1 MQTTRTDRNRIF
13 YHYAFWDMIHDYN
26 EGQKVVAKPKYIM
39 TSEARELGRKL
50 QNAMD
55 SDVRKRNAAARE
67 AGKPETATCA
77 SMQFYAKVVNDLL
90 GKRIGHDPIENTE
103 HPNNDRYF
111 SRLMADYRDITHAD
125 AQGVIPESGFLPISP
140 YDPVFANK
148 ASVMDNGS
156 NLGAVSGAYTGSSS
170 DLTDITKSQSI
181 PFMANL
187 YQQKNGDDYVWQA
200 YERENVVLT
209 SKSDLSGLSQLRRYM
224 SDRTYGEVESYVNA
238 GFGDATKVTLE
249 QMKQRQAGID
259 RAVAILDELSD
270 MGYEYEIRRDEKVGQ
285 LKARIAGTRV
295 DVRILDTPENSE
307 YIGRVYDNGVTMTY
321 YNTYYT
327 RGGST
332 PNYVT
337 PKDAANLVKFALGE
351 PVESLDGK
359 RVGEAGLSTRR
370 TSKGP
375 STSNDMYRG
384 SKGMMARYGLFR
396 DQNGKEDTRY
406 NNLTFISVNTEHRSN
421 ATTVMKTDQDAAEY
435 LQGAVASA
443 RRNYMDSLDIERLIS
458 ECEAHKGD
466 EDWSPELSAN
476 VEIGAIQQSYVDVLL
491 GRRND
496 LMRPGAALEDFE
508 ARMAEGGEFETDTPE
523 AKAMFEAELRELV
536 YPTDM
541 TPAEMVRQHAKDAV
555 EYNIGDYTVDSEG
568 KRFNPVG
575 VSTYQ
580 DSIYSQ
586 YRNNDDIVK
595 ALQILHIPA
604 EELKGNEFYNAAV
617 KDKLVEFDAAHARP
631 MKDLTSPFMKDMYN
645 EVHSTLTRNGLTF
658 TDEDIRIDDNGIVQY
673 QGTLPF
679 TMKVDKSREH
689 LITGRIGQIFEP
701 GLDGVVETK
710 YAGSENYAFVPGYDA
725 IIKPQVPGESKSMEE
740 RTKLIGY
747 AEQLKR
753 GIRYTVRQDVMSA
766 TEDNPEV
773 GSTTNLNNVYRHVT
787 GERFDLN
794 FREKFMEQKMDESML
809 AAIIKTEGQRVRYS
823 NAMKDGATIYADY
836 AAQQYG
842 NDPFNDNSGDPYVLA
857 GNQNMAVIMESS
869 DGFFDPIA
877 TNATNTTQGL
887 VRFLTDETAVGVDGM
902 MTPGSKD
909 ARCAL
914 MNHPYT
920 ANMSY
925 DPFDRQ
931 CMTISN
937 LLQAAA
943 VTRPVHVAQRTC
955 AGWTYD
961 DAIVV
966 SKDFADEY
974 QMRAHDGHMRP
985 LVKGDKLSDFHG
997 NKGVISL
1004 IVDPNMTREE
1014 AKEQGIEEPWQLF
1027 HDNPD
1032 MQVMMAPF
1040 PATSRFNGGTSRDL
1054 MENPSDFH
1062 ELDGSVVEGGL
1073 GQMRMIVTDKAADAK
1088 THAYDRDDVAQGK
1101 GRRISAQMAWAMAS
1115 KGADA
1120 LMKEFYGGNDGAL
1133 SNFREALITC
1143 GLDISDTG
1151 ELTVGYTPHE
1161 GEVRKV
1167 MEMPELQY
1175 RTLADGSRG
1184 ALNQQAMLENF
1195 KNQIERSGGLMELPF
1210 ELTYPIGEPL
1220 APMNDGKTDVI
1231 YTEQEWTRKGYTRKD
1246 GTVVKATTV
1255 HRRVESSQRQTG
1267 DVTWGLPVLSSY
1279 MRSGQEFDDG
1289 TSSIHDYTHA
1299 YVDIFRAANSYRDAK
1314 ARLAE
1319 GGLSDKDRAKFER
1332 IVENAPKQAQSRFDS
1347 IANDIATRQFEGK
1360 HNIIKEGLMSHRLAN
1375 SATAIWTPD
1384 PRLNLNEVAMGEMMA
1399 KVIDVKDG
1407 DNVLIWRDPIL
1418 RDAGT
1423 RYMKVKID
1431 PSLTGIAVNPVM
1443 DKPFD
1448 GDFDG
1453 DTIGVYKLCTKAA
1466 NREAERL
1473 FSVESNL
1480 LDLGAPEEDGKYGLA
1495 MNLGLDMKVVTHQH
1509 PEMADRLAQIRES
1522 VNSTELLYDA
1532 GGIDYKEAHEERT
1545 AALDALND
1553 VFKDSFSYGKAK
1565 AGVSY
1570 KSAADHVKS
1579 VYAACIETGAKGNDK
1594 KFANFMHWFGVTC
1607 NKAVEGGFD
1616 FSSLKD
1622 EGHTL
1627 STRSEQEETA
1637 YATAVKSHGTG
1648 LGGGCSQRGMAALRN
1663 LQAKAVLEVTYPV
1676 TQSLLQVK
1684 HDAEDARH
1692 KYKMLLGPVR
1702 DLWRG
1707 SKIENDEKRG
1717 WIVVRDDE
1725 GKPVPATKG
1734 EWAKQFAEF
1743 YESPSGLNTP
1753 VDKKWVD
1760 KVADALSD
1768 GNGMMINVEEA
1779 ETKSPMDQA
1788 AYGGNLKTLAE
1799 LAGKHVNMFD
1809 GKNNELFMPRSVR
1822 INHDIDVKKEA
1833 GVESDEKRVRI
1844 GKSDVLEGRERKA
1857 HTAKVAVNIPT
1868 NRRTPDVSEG
1878 NQHEIDDPHYD
1889 GNY

>member
-1 MQTTRTDRNRIF
+1 MQTTKTDRNRSF
-13 YHYAFWDMIHDYN
+13 YHYAFWDIIHNYN
-26 EGQKVVAKPKYIM
+26 EQQKANDKPKYIM
-39 TSEARELGRKL
+39 TSEARDLGRKL

-55 SDVRKRNAAARE
+55 YDVRQRNAAARK
-67 AGKPETATCA
+67 AGQPENATCA
-77 SMQFYAKVVNDLL
+77 SMQFYARAVNGLL
-90 GKRIGHDPIENTE
+90 GKRIGHDSIENIE
-103 HPNNDRYF
+103 HPNQDRYF
-111 SRLMADYRDITHAD
+111 SRLMLNYRDMIRAD
-125 AQGVIPESGFLPISP
+125 AQGVIPEDGFLPISP
-140 YDPVFANK
+140 YDPAFANK
-148 ASVMDNGS
+148 SVVMDNGS
-156 NLGAVSGAYTGSSS
+156 NLGAISGQYAGTSS
-170 DLTDITKSQSI
+170 DLVDITKSQSV
-181 PFMANL
+181 PFMSDL
-187 YQQKNGDDYVWQA
+187 HRQKDGEDYIWQA
-200 YERENVVLT
+200 NKLEDTFLT
-209 SKSDLSGLSQLRRYM
+209 NESDLSGVSQLRRFM
-224 SDRTYGEVESYVNA
+224 SDNAYKEAESYVNA
-238 GFGDATKVTLE
+238 GFGDASKVTPE

-259 RAVAILDELSD
+259 RAVAILDELSN

-285 LKARIAGTRV
+285 LKARVAGTRV
-295 DVRILDTPENSE
+295 DVRLLDTPENSE
-307 YIGRVYDNGVTMTY
+307 YIGRVYDNGITMTY

-359 RVGEAGLSTRR
+359 QVGEAGLSTRR

-375 STSNDMYRG
+375 ATSNDMYRG

-406 NNLTFISVNTEHRSN
+406 NNLTFISVNAEHRSN

-443 RRNYMDSLDIERLIS
+443 RRNYMDALDVERLIT
-458 ECEAHKGD
+458 ECEVHKDD
-466 EDWSPELSAN
+466 EEWTPELSPN
-476 VEIGAIQQSYVDVLL
+476 VEISAIQQGYVDVLL

-508 ARMAEGGEFETDTPE
+508 ARMAEGGEFETDTPA
-523 AKAMFEAELRELV
+523 AKAIFEAELRDLV
-536 YPTDM
+536 YPTEM
-541 TPAEMVRQHAKDAV
+541 APAEMVRQHAKDAV
-555 EYNIGDYTVDSEG
+555 EYNIGDYAVDSEG

-575 VSTYQ
+575 VAAYE
-580 DSIYSQ
+580 DSVYSQ

-595 ALQILHIPA
+595 ALQMLHIPA

-617 KDKLVEFDAAHARP
+617 KDKLIEFDAAHAQP
-631 MKDLTSPFMKDMYN
+631 MKDLTSPFMKDMYD
-645 EVHSTLTRNGLTF
+645 EVHATLKRNGLTF
-658 TDEDIRIDDNGIVQY
+658 KDEDIRIDDNGIVQY
-673 QGTLPF
+673 QGMLPF

-689 LITGRIGQIFEP
+689 LITGHIGQIFEP
-701 GLDGVVETK
+701 GADGVVETK

-725 IIKPQVPGESKSMEE
+725 VIKPQVPGEAKSMEE

-753 GIRYTVRQDVMSA
+753 GIRYSVRQDVMGA

-794 FREKFMEQKMDESML
+794 FREKFKEQKMDESML
-809 AAIIKTEGQRVRYS
+809 AAIIKTESERVRYS
-823 NAMKDGATIYADY
+823 NTMKDGATIYADY

-842 NDPFNDNSGDPYVLA
+842 NDPANDNSGDPYVLA
-857 GNQNMAVIMESS
+857 GNQNMAVIGESS

-887 VRFLTDETAVGVDGM
+887 VRYLTDEAVVGADGM
-902 MTPGSKD
+902 ITPGSKN

-920 ANMSY
+920 ASMGY

-943 VTRPVHVAQRTC
+943 VTNPVNVAQRTC

-974 QMRAHDGHMRP
+974 QMRAHDGYMRP
-985 LVKGDKLSDFHG
+985 LVKGDKISDFHG

-1004 IVDPNMTREE
+1004 IVDPKMTRQE
-1014 AKEQGIEEPWQLF
+1014 AKDQGIEEPWQLF
-1027 HDNPD
+1027 HDNPE

-1054 MENPSDFH
+1054 MQSPSDFH
-1062 ELDGSVVEGGL
+1062 ELDGSVVEGGM
-1073 GQMRMIVTDKAADAK
+1073 GQMRMIITDKAADAK
-1088 THAYDRDDVAQGK
+1088 THAYDRDDIAQGK

-1115 KGADA
+1115 KGANS
-1120 LMKEFYGGNDGAL
+1120 LMKEFYGNNGGAL

-1167 MEMPELQY
+1167 MTMPELKY

-1184 ALNQQAMLENF
+1184 ALNQQAMLESF

-1210 ELTYPIGEPL
+1210 ELKYPIGEPL
-1220 APMNDGKTDVI
+1220 APMNEGKTDVI

-1246 GTVVKATTV
+1246 GTVVNPTTV
-1255 HRRVESSQRQTG
+1255 HRRIASSQRRTG
-1267 DVTWGLPVLSSY
+1267 EITWGLPVLSSY

-1289 TSSIHDYTHA
+1289 TSSTHDYTHA
-1299 YVDIFRAANSYRDAK
+1299 YVDIFKAANLYRDAK
-1314 ARLAE
+1314 QHLAE
-1319 GGLSDKDRAKFER
+1319 DNLSEKDKAKFER
-1332 IVENAPKQAQSRFDS
+1332 IMENAPKQAQSRFDS

-1360 HNIIKEGLMSHRLAN
+1360 HNIIKEGLMSHRMAN

-1384 PRLNLNEVAMGEMMA
+1384 PRLKLGEVAMGEMMA

-1423 RYMKVKID
+1423 RYLNVKID
-1431 PSLTGIAVNPVM
+1431 PSLTGIAINPVM

-1453 DTIGVYKLCTKAA
+1453 DTIGVAKLHTKAA

-1473 FSVESNL
+1473 FSVKSNL

-1495 MNLGLDMKVVTHQH
+1495 MNLGLDMKVVTFQH
-1509 PEMADRLAQIRES
+1509 PEIADRLDKIRES
-1522 VNSTELLYDA
+1522 ANSTQTLHETGKIND
-1532 GGIDYKEAHEERT
+1532 KESQQQNT
-1545 AALDALND
+1545 DNLKALND
-1553 VFKDSFSYGKAK
+1553 VFKDSFSYGEAK
-1565 AGVSY
+1565 AGISY
-1570 KSAADHVKS
+1570 KSAADHVAS
-1579 VYAACIETGAKGNDK
+1579 VYNACIKTGAKGNDK

-1607 NKAVEGGFD
+1607 DKAAEGGFD
-1616 FSSLKD
+1616 FNSLKD
-1622 EGHTL
+1622 TGHTL
-1627 STRSEQEETA
+1627 ATRSEQQETA

-1707 SKIENDEKRG
+1707 SKLENDEKRG
-1717 WIVVRDDE
+1717 WTAVRDFE
-1725 GKPVPATKG
+1725 GKAVPATKS
-1734 EWAKQFAEF
+1734 EWAKQFVEF

-1753 VDKKWVD
+1753 VDKKWVN

-1768 GNGMMINVEEA
+1768 ENGVMINVEEA

-1788 AYGGNLKTLAE
+1788 AYGGNLQTLAK
-1799 LAGKHVNMFD
+1799 LASQHANIFE
-1809 GKNNELFMPRSVR
+1809 GKNNEMFMPRSVR
-1822 INHDIDVKKEA
+1822 INREIDAEKES
-1833 GVESDEKRVRI
+1833 GVATDKQRVRI
-1844 GKSDVLEGRERKA
+1844 GKSDVLEDSERKV
-1857 HTAKVAVNIPT
+1857 HTAKVAVEMPRRLPKIPEDGQGK
-1868 NRRTPDVSEG
+1868 ND
-1878 NQHEIDDPHYD
+1878 EIDYSDSY
-1889 GNY
+1889 

>member
-1 MQTTRTDRNRIF
+1 MRTTRADRNRIF

-26 EGQKVVAKPKYIM
+26 ESQKLTDHPKYIM

-55 SDVRKRNAAARE
+55 YDVRKRNE
-67 AGKPETATCA
+67 LFKKAGRPETATSA
-77 SMQFYAKVVNDLL
+77 SMQFYARVVNDLL
-90 GKRIGHDPIENTE
+90 GKRIGHDPIENTD
-103 HPNNDRYF
+103 HPNKDRYF
-111 SRLMADYRDITHAD
+111 MRLMDNYRRMTLTDEE
-125 AQGVIPESGFLPISP
+125 GVIPEVGFLPISP
-140 YDPVFANK
+140 YDPMFANR
-148 ASVMDNGS
+148 AAVMDNGS
-156 NLGAVSGAYTGSSS
+156 SLGAVSGKYVGDSA
-170 DLTDITKSQSI
+170 DLTDMIKSQSV
-181 PFMANL
+181 PYMTDL
-187 YQQKNGDDYVWQA
+187 RLHKNGNDYVWQA
-200 YERENVVLT
+200 HEHEGAVLT
-209 SKSDLSGLSQLRRYM
+209 NASDLSGLSQLRRFM
-224 SDRTYGEVESYVNA
+224 SDRTYREVESYVNA
-238 GFGDATKVTLE
+238 GFGDASKVTPE
-249 QMKQRQAGID
+249 QMKKRQAGID
-259 RAVAILDELSD
+259 RAVAILDELSN

-285 LKARIAGTRV
+285 LKARVAGTRI
-295 DVRILDTPENSE
+295 DVRILDTPANSE
-307 YIGRVYDNGVTMTY
+307 YIGRVYDNGVTLTY

-337 PKDAANLVKFALGE
+337 PKDAANLVRFALGE

-359 RVGEAGLSTRR
+359 QVGAPGISTRR
-370 TSKGP
+370 TSRGP
-375 STSNDMYRG
+375 MTSNDMYRG

-396 DQNGKEDTRY
+396 DQNGRPDNRY
-406 NNLTFISVNTEHRSN
+406 GNLTFISVNTEHRSN
-421 ATTVMKTDQDAAEY
+421 ATTVMRTDQDAAEY

-443 RRNYMDSLDIERLIS
+443 RRNYMDSLDVERLIS
-458 ECEAHKGD
+458 ECEEHKG
-466 EDWSPELSAN
+466 EEEWSPELSSN
-476 VEIGAIQQSYVDVLL
+476 VEIRAIQQGYVDVLM

-496 LMRPGAALEDFE
+496 LMRPGTVMEDFE

-617 KDKLVEFDAAHARP
+617 KDKLIEFDAAHARP
-631 MKDLTSPFMKDMYN
+631 MKDLDSPFMKDMYD
-645 EVHSTLTRNGLTF
+645 EVRSTLARNGLTF
-658 TDEDIRIDDNGIVQY
+658 RDEDIRIDDNGIVQY

-689 LITGRIGQIFEP
+689 LITGHMGQIFEP
-701 GLDGVVETK
+701 SSDGVVETK

-753 GIRYTVRQDVMSA
+753 GIRYSIRQDVMSA
-766 TEDNPEV
+766 TEDNPSV
-773 GSTTNLNNVYRHVT
+773 GSTTNLNNVYRRLT

-794 FREKFMEQKMDESML
+794 FREKFMEQKMDQSML
-809 AAIIKTEGQRVRYS
+809 DAIIKTEGQRVRYS
-823 NAMKDGATIYADY
+823 NSMRDGATIYADY
-836 AAQQYG
+836 AAKQYG
-842 NDPFNDNSGDPYVLA
+842 SDPSNDNSGDPYVLA
-857 GNQNMAVIMESS
+857 GSQNMAIITESS
-869 DGFFDPIA
+869 DGYFDPIA

-887 VRFLTDETAVGVDGM
+887 VRFLTDETVVGADGM

-920 ANMSY
+920 ANMGY

-943 VTRPVHVAQRTC
+943 VTRPVNVAQRTC

-966 SKDFADEY
+966 SKSFAEEY

-1014 AKEQGIEEPWQLF
+1014 AQAQGIEEPWQLF

-1088 THAYDRDDVAQGK
+1088 THAYDREDVAQGK

-1115 KGADA
+1115 KGANA
-1120 LMKEFYGGNDGAL
+1120 MMKEFYSGNDGAL

-1167 MEMPELQY
+1167 MTMPELQY

-1184 ALNQQAMLENF
+1184 ALNQQAMLKSF
-1195 KNQIERSGGLMELPF
+1195 KDQIERSGGLMELPF

-1220 APMNDGKTDVI
+1220 APMNEGKTDVI
-1231 YTEQEWTRKGYTRKD
+1231 YTEKEWTRKGYTRKD
-1246 GTVVKATTV
+1246 GTVVKATKV
-1255 HRRVESSQRQTG
+1255 HRRVETSQRRTG

-1289 TSSIHDYTHA
+1289 TSSTHDYTHA

-1319 GGLSDKDRAKFER
+1319 GGLSDKDKARYER

-1347 IANDIATRQFEGK
+1347 IAKDIAVRQFEGK
-1360 HNIIKEGLMSHRLAN
+1360 HNIIKEGLMSHRIAN
-1375 SATAIWTPD
+1375 TATAIWTPD

-1399 KVIDVKDG
+1399 KVIDVRDG
-1407 DNVLIWRDPIL
+1407 DHVQIWRDPIL

-1431 PSLTGIAVNPVM
+1431 PSLTGIAINPVM
-1443 DKPFD
+1443 DEPFN

-1453 DTIGVYKLCTKAA
+1453 DTIGVGKLHTRSA
-1466 NREAERL
+1466 NREAAQL

-1480 LDLGAPEEDGKYGLA
+1480 LDLGAPEEDGKYALS
-1495 MNLGLDMKVVTHQH
+1495 MNTGLDMKVVTHQH
-1509 PEMADRLAQIRES
+1509 PEMADRLSEIRDS
-1522 VNSTELLYDA
+1522 VNSFESLYAA
-1532 GGIDYKEAHEERT
+1532 GDIDYKEVHAQRK
-1545 AALDALND
+1545 AALNELNE
-1553 VFKDSFSYGKAK
+1553 VFKESFSYGKAK
-1565 AGVSY
+1565 ASVSY
-1570 KSAADHVKS
+1570 KSAEDHVKS

-1594 KFANFMHWFGVTC
+1594 KFANFMHWFGATC
-1607 NKAVEGGFD
+1607 DKAAEGGFD
-1616 FSSLKD
+1616 FSTLKD
-1622 EGHTL
+1622 AGHTL
-1627 STRSEQEETA
+1627 SSRSEQEETA

-1707 SKIENDEKRG
+1707 SRIENDKTAG
-1717 WIVVRDDE
+1717 WTVVRDSQ
-1725 GKPVPATKG
+1725 GRPVPATKD
-1734 EWAKQFAEF
+1734 EWTKQFVEF

-1760 KVADALSD
+1760 KVANALCD
-1768 GNGMMINVEEA
+1768 EEGFMINVEEA

-1788 AYGGNLKTLAE
+1788 AYGGSLKTLAE
-1799 LAGKHVNMFD
+1799 LAGEHANMFE

-1822 INHDIDVKKEA
+1822 INRNIDVRIKE
-1833 GVESDEKRVRI
+1833 GTDHDSKRARI
-1844 GKSDVLEGRERKA
+1844 GKSDVLEGNERKA
-1857 HTAKVAVNIPT
+1857 HMARVAVDVPVT
-1868 NRRTPDVSEG
+1868 RRMPDVPEETDS
-1878 NQHEIDDPHYD
+1878 DDLSCSSSY
-1889 GNY
+1889 

>member
-1 MQTTRTDRNRIF
+1 MQTTRADRNRIF
-13 YHYAFWDMIHDYN
+13 YHYVFWDMIHEYN
-26 EGQKVVAKPKYIM
+26 ESQKLTDKPKYIM

-55 SDVRKRNAAARE
+55 SDVRKRNAAARA
-67 AGKPETATCA
+67 AGQPETAACA
-77 SMQFYAKVVNDLL
+77 TMQFYASVVNDLL
-90 GKRIGHDPIENTE
+90 GERIGYDPIENTD
-103 HPNNDRYF
+103 HPNQDRYF
-111 SRLMADYRDITHAD
+111 LRLMTNYRNMTRADK
-125 AQGVIPESGFLPISP
+125 QGYIPDSGFLPISP
-140 YDPVFANK
+140 YDPAFAGK
-148 ASVMDNGS
+148 AIVMDNGS
-156 NLGAVSGAYTGSSS
+156 NLGAVSGKYGGASA
-170 DLTDITKSQSI
+170 DLTDITKSQSV
-181 PFMANL
+181 PFMSNL
-187 YQQKNGDDYVWQA
+187 RQQKNGDDYVWQA
-200 YERENVVLT
+200 YEREDVFLT
-209 SKSDLSGLSQLRRYM
+209 SESDVSGLSQLRRYM
-224 SDRTYGEVESYVNA
+224 DERTYREVESYVNA
-238 GFGDATKVTLE
+238 GFGDVSKVTPE

-270 MGYEYEIRRDEKVGQ
+270 MGYEYEIRRDERVGQ
-285 LKARIAGTRV
+285 LKARVTGTRV
-295 DVRILDTPENSE
+295 DVRVLDTPANSE

-321 YNTYYT
+321 CNTYYT
-327 RGGST
+327 KNGSA

-351 PVESLDGK
+351 PVESLDGY
-359 RVGEAGLSTRR
+359 RVGESGVSNRR
-370 TSKGP
+370 TRKGWIL
-375 STSNDMYRG
+375 SNDMYRG
-384 SKGMMARYGLFR
+384 SKGVMARYGIFR

-406 NNLTFISVNTEHRSN
+406 SNLTFISMNTEHRSN

-476 VEIGAIQQSYVDVLL
+476 VEIGAIQQGYVDVLL

-523 AKAMFEAELRELV
+523 AKALFEAELRELV

-604 EELKGNEFYNAAV
+604 DELKGNEFYNAAV
-617 KDKLVEFDAAHARP
+617 KDKLIEFDVAHARP
-631 MKDLTSPFMKDMYN
+631 MKNLTSPFMKDIYN
-645 EVHSTLTRNGLTF
+645 EVRSTLIQNGLTVM
-658 TDEDIRIDDNGIVQY
+658 DRDILIDDNGIVQY
-673 QGTLPF
+673 QGTFPF
-679 TMKVDKSREH
+679 GMELNPNHQHIV
-689 LITGRIGQIFEP
+689 TGHIGQIFEP
-701 GLDGVVETK
+701 GPDGIVETK

-725 IIKPQVPGESKSMEE
+725 IIKPQVSGESKSMEE

-753 GIRYTVRQDVMSA
+753 GIRYSVRQDIMSA
-766 TEDNPEV
+766 TLDNLKV
-773 GSTTNLNNVYRHVT
+773 GATTNLNNVYRRVT

-794 FREKFMEQKMDESML
+794 FRDKFMEQKMDSSML
-809 AAIIKTEGQRVRYS
+809 EAIIKTEGQRVRYS
-823 NAMKDGATIYADY
+823 NAMRDGATIYADY
-836 AAQQYG
+836 AARQYG
-842 NDPFNDNSGDPYVLA
+842 SDPSNDNFGDPYVLA
-857 GNQNMAVIMESS
+857 GSQNMAVITDSS

-887 VRFLTDETAVGVDGM
+887 VRFLTDETTVGPDGM

-943 VTRPVHVAQRTC
+943 VTHPVNVAQRTC

-966 SKDFADEY
+966 SKDFANEY

-1054 MENPSDFH
+1054 MESPSDFR
-1062 ELDGSVVEGGL
+1062 ELDGSFVEGGL

-1088 THAYDRDDVAQGK
+1088 THAYDREDVAQGK

-1115 KGADA
+1115 KEANA
-1120 LMKEFYGGNDGAL
+1120 MMREFYGGNDGAL
-1133 SNFREALITC
+1133 SNFREVLITC

-1184 ALNQQAMLENF
+1184 SLNQQAMLENF

-1210 ELTYPIGEPL
+1210 ELTYPIGEPI
-1220 APMNDGKTDVI
+1220 APMNEGKTDVI
-1231 YTEQEWTRKGYTRKD
+1231 YTEEEWNRRGYTRKD
-1246 GTVVKATTV
+1246 GTVVKATKV
-1255 HRRVESSQRQTG
+1255 HRHIDSSQRHTG
-1267 DVTWGLPVLSSY
+1267 DMTWGLPVLSSY

-1289 TSSIHDYTHA
+1289 TSSTHDYTHA

-1319 GGLSDKDRAKFER
+1319 GGLSEKEKAKFER
-1332 IVENAPKQAQSRFDS
+1332 IIENAPKRAQSRFNS
-1347 IANDIATRQFEGK
+1347 ITSDIAIRHFEGK
-1360 HNIIKEGLMSHRLAN
+1360 HNIIKEGLMSHRIAN

-1384 PRLNLNEVAMGEMMA
+1384 PRLNLEEVAMGEMMA
-1399 KVIDVKDG
+1399 KVIDAKDG

-1418 RDAGT
+1418 RDAGV

-1431 PSLTGIAVNPVM
+1431 PSLTGIAINPVM

-1453 DTIGVYKLCTKAA
+1453 DTVGVYKLRTKSA
-1466 NREAERL
+1466 NREAARL

-1480 LDLGAPEEDGKYGLA
+1480 LDLGAPEEDGDYGLS

-1509 PEMADRLAQIRES
+1509 PEMADRLADIRQS
-1522 VNSTELLYDA
+1522 VNSTESLYDN
-1532 GGIDYKEAHEERT
+1532 GGIDYKEAREQRT
-1545 AALDALND
+1545 IALDALND

-1570 KSAADHVKS
+1570 KSAEDHVRS

-1594 KFANFMHWFGVTC
+1594 KFENFMHWFGVTC
-1607 NKAVEGGFD
+1607 NKAAEGGFD

-1622 EGHTL
+1622 EGRTL

-1663 LQAKAVLEVTYPV
+1663 LQAKSVLEVTYPV

-1692 KYKMLLGPVR
+1692 KYQMLLGPVR

-1707 SKIENDEKRG
+1707 SKIVNDDKLG
-1717 WIVVRDDE
+1717 WTAVRDKE
-1725 GKPVPATKG
+1725 GKPVPATKD
-1734 EWAKQFAEF
+1734 EWVQQFVDF

-1760 KVADALSD
+1760 NVARALSD
-1768 GNGMMINVEEA
+1768 DNGVMINVEEA
-1779 ETKSPMDQA
+1779 QTKSPMDQV
-1788 AYGGNLKTLAE
+1788 AYGGNLEVLTE
-1799 LAGKHVNMFD
+1799 LAGENANMFE

-1822 INHDIDVKKEA
+1822 INRDISVKMEA
-1833 GVESDEKRVRI
+1833 GVEVDDKRVRI

-1857 HTAKVAVNIPT
+1857 RMTKVAVNVPT
-1868 NRRTPDVSEG
+1868 NRRTPDVSVSSQVE
-1878 NQHEIDDPHYD
+1878 NDDP
-1889 GNY
+1889 NYSGIY